1 MRSPTSDVDRP
12 VAIIAA
18 ISLTAICLLPVMLT
32 PYVVGAA
39 GQDRQLALQPS
50 QLGLLA
56 ASLVG
61 GAITVM
67 ASSVFWVRRCNWRL
81 LVAAGSA
88 MACAGNLLASYAHT
102 FVMMIAAVL
111 AASCATGVAYAP
123 AICALSDTRDPDRN
137 FAYSFFLQIV
147 VSGIAGFLISGLVPR
162 WGMVSP
168 LRLIAICFA
177 AGLLLAPVLPAHGVK
192 GGAKAAHPEGIGGLQ
207 IWAGLLGMLL
217 MNAGPMA
224 VWAFYERIGAAAGFN
239 EHAIGNVI
247 ALSLLMGA
255 PGALL
260 SAVAAKRFGRRLP
273 LTIATIPL
281 LAAFATGVAT
291 RDLRVY
297 LLSALLIQFLVNF
310 GLAFQYG
317 AMSAADVSG
326 RLIVLGPTFQG
337 IGGVIGPVIAG
348 ALARDGNYAPVAAL
362 GAGLTAAGLGLMLWL
377 CVAVAGMAPPRLD
390 IPPNR

>member
-1 MRSPTSDVDRP
+1 MRYLTNDVDRP
-12 VAIIAA
+12 AAVIAA
-18 ISLTAICLLPVMLT
+18 VALTAICLLPVMLT
-32 PYVVGAA
+32 PYIVGAA
-39 GQDRQLALQPS
+39 GQDRELALQPS

-67 ASSVFWVRRCNWRL
+67 ATSVFWVRRCNWRV

-88 MACAGNLLASYAHT
+88 MACAANLYASYAHT
-102 FVMMIAAVL
+102 FAPLIVAVL
-111 AASCATGVAYAP
+111 VASCATGAAYAP

-162 WGMVSP
+162 LGIVSP
-168 LRLIAICFA
+168 LRLIAVFFA
-177 AGLLLAPVLPAHGVK
+177 AGLLLAPMLPVRGVK
-192 GGAKAAHPEGIGGLQ
+192 AGAKSVQAGGIPGLQ
-207 IWAGLLGMLL
+207 IWAGLVGMLL

-260 SAVAAKRFGRRLP
+260 SSVAARRFGRRLP
-273 LTIATIPL
+273 LTVATIPV
-281 LAAFATGVAT
+281 LAAFAASVAT

-297 LLSALLIQFLVNF
+297 LISALLIQFLVNF

-317 AMSAADVSG
+317 AMSAADISG

-337 IGGVIGPVIAG
+337 MGGVIGPVIAG
-348 ALARDGNYAPVAAL
+348 ALVRDGNYAPVAAL
-362 GAGLTAAGLGLMLWL
+362 GASLTLAGLLLILWL
-377 CVAVAGMAPPRLD
+377 CLGVAGMARPRLD